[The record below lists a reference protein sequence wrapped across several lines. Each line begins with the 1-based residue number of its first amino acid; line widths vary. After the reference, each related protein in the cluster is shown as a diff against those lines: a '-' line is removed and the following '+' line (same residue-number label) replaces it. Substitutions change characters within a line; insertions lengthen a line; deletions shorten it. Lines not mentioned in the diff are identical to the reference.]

1 MCASHSGSPR
11 PILGRQEQ
19 PRSRARLLGPLAVA
33 KRPARARLR
42 SAGTQDRR
50 RRRRPGRGPRR
61 HLSERPAR
69 SAAKLFPAFFHND
82 FLKLLTRI
90 VPHFSSALPTPRRP
104 PPGFRAPGRSARPA
118 RTAPPTGRAPGLR
131 SAPPR
136 ASAQPPAANR
146 PERAPAARAP
156 QTLGLRAKP
165 VLARPAPPPP
175 PPPPRTPRTLR
186 HRAGQEPGGGRDAER
201 GSERDGDGSWGGTRK
216 RARRG
221 TRSGARSGTRSRA
234 RRLCR
239 RSPAR
244 AAPSR
249 PQLRG
254 RARKLCRRAGW
265 DAGPPEPRLSGRQRA
280 RAVPAGAAAGCSP
293 LACAGPAGR
302 AAATPAPARPSPPR
316 AAALPHSSAA
326 SRRGPARPAVTAF
339 PRPGL
344 AGVSATAPRGP
355 RLTLGGPART
365 TRAGPLKPGRPPGD
379 PQPCAPDHSSG
390 HPRARPPGALGVP

>member
-11 PILGRQEQ
+11 PILGRREQ

-50 RRRRPGRGPRR
+50 RRRRPGREPRR

-69 SAAKLFPAFFHND
+69 SAAQLFPAFFHND

-136 ASAQPPAANR
+136 AGAQTPAADR
-146 PERAPAARAP
+146 PERAPAARSP
-156 QTLGLRAKP
+156 QTLGLRAKLVP
-165 VLARPAPPPP
+165 ARPA

-186 HRAGQEPGGGRDAER
+186 HQAGQEPGGGRDAER

-221 TRSGARSGTRSRA
+221 TRSRARSGTRSGA

-249 PQLRG
+249 PQLRD
-254 RARKLCRRAGW
+254 RARKLCRRAGR
-265 DAGPPEPRLSGRQRA
+265 DAGPPKPRLSGRQRA
-280 RAVPAGAAAGCSP
+280 RAV
-293 LACAGPAGR
+293 
-302 AAATPAPARPSPPR
+302 
-316 AAALPHSSAA
+316 
-326 SRRGPARPAVTAF
+326 
-339 PRPGL
+339 
-344 AGVSATAPRGP
+344 
-355 RLTLGGPART
+355 
-365 TRAGPLKPGRPPGD
+365 
-379 PQPCAPDHSSG
+379 
-390 HPRARPPGALGVP
+390 